1 LTGEINNNGKEKKDG
16 DLKDAIKGTEAIRNW
31 NDHKLSLSQ
40 IEQKFDT
47 NFSAG
52 LTSEKAKKFH
62 QQYGDNAL
70 TKKIIT
76 PWYCLLAKEMFGGF

>member
-1 LTGEINNNGKEKKDG
+1 M
-16 DLKDAIKGTEAIRNW
+16 KDAIAGTEAIRNW

-47 NFSAG
+47 NFAEG

-62 QQYGDNAL
+62 EKYGDNAL
-70 TKKIIT
+70 TKKIVT
-76 PWYCLLAKEMFGGF
+76 PWYCMLAKEMFGGF